1 MALTDI
7 NIKKAKPGKKAHKL
21 TDGGGLYL
29 QIAPTGVK
37 LWRFDYR
44 FEGKR
49 KTLAL
54 GKYPDV
60 SLQEARERH
69 QEARKLLSQGV
80 DPMATKRAQKA
91 AGRERAANSFEAV
104 AWEWH
109 EIWKTDKHPHHAK
122 LAVVQLEKHVFP
134 YIGGRPISELSVPE
148 VLTVLRR
155 IEERSIDMTHRVKT
169 NISFIMRYAIATG
182 RADRDPCSDLRGVL
196 RPRPKKENFATL
208 LEPARIGLLLRAID
222 MYGGGMIVRAALR
235 LTPLLFTRPGE
246 LRNMRWSEID
256 FDNATWNYVSTK
268 RDKEITVPLA
278 RQVVEVLKDLQ
289 TLTGRYE
296 YVFTNTRGRV
306 PIGPHTLTM
315 ALRCLGYTGD
325 EQTIHGF
332 RAMARTML
340 DEVLRVDPRL
350 IEFEMTHSTGDPLKY
365 NRARY
370 LDDRRKMMQTW
381 ADYLDDLKTGNIAKV
396 VPFDRVEV

>member
-1 MALTDI
+1 MVLTDVS
-7 NIKKAKPGKKAHKL
+7 IKKAKPGKKTRKL

-29 QIAPTGVK
+29 QIAPTGGK

-60 SLQEARERH
+60 SLQDARERH

-91 AGRERAANSFEAV
+91 AGKERAANSFEAV
-104 AWEWH
+104 AREWH
-109 EIWKTDKHPHHAK
+109 EVWKTDKTPHHAA
-122 LAVVQLEKHVFP
+122 LATIQLEKHVFP
-134 YIGGRPISELSVPE
+134 YIGGRPITEISVPE

-155 IEERSIDMTHRVKT
+155 VEERSIDMAHRMKT
-169 NISFIMRYAIATG
+169 IISMIMRYAVGTG

-196 RPRPKKENFATL
+196 KPRPKKENFATV
-208 LEPARIGLLLRAID
+208 LEPAQIAVLMRGID
-222 MYGGGMIVRAALR
+222 LYGGGMVVRAALR
-235 LTPLLFTRPGE
+235 IAPLLFARPGE
-246 LRNMRWSEID
+246 LRKMRWSEID
-256 FDNATWNYVSTK
+256 FENATWNYISTK
-268 RDKEITVPLA
+268 RDKEITVPLS
-278 RQVVEVLKDLQ
+278 RQAVEILKDLHP
-289 TLTGRYE
+289 LTGRNE
-296 YVFTNTRGRV
+296 YVFTNARGRG
-306 PIGPHTLTM
+306 PIGVHTLPL
-315 ALRCLGYTGD
+315 ALRNLGYSCK

-332 RAMARTML
+332 RAMARTTL
-340 DEVLRVDPRL
+340 DEILHIDPRL

-370 LDDRRKMMQTW
+370 LDDRRRMMQSW
-381 ADYLDDLKTGNIAKV
+381 ADYLDHLKQIL
-396 VPFDRVEV
+396 